1 MHLVLQL
8 LCLELELE
16 VFSILCRELP
26 ASAGGHAAA
35 ESPTAN
41 TRWVRA
47 RRDALK
53 NTTCVLSMK
62 FSFHSSKFLLMQLYG
77 LGIL

>member
-26 ASAGGHAAA
+26 TSAGGHAAA
-35 ESPTAN
+35 ESPTASGPDVQ
-41 TRWVRA
+41 TPGGSGHGEM
-47 RRDALK
+47 L
-53 NTTCVLSMK
+53 
-62 FSFHSSKFLLMQLYG
+62 
-77 LGIL
+77 

>member
-26 ASAGGHAAA
+26 TSAGGHAAP
-35 ESPTAN
+35 ESPAASEPDVQTAGG
-41 TRWVRA
+41 
-47 RRDALK
+47 
-53 NTTCVLSMK
+53 SGHGE
-62 FSFHSSKFLLMQLYG
+62 SLL
-77 LGIL
+77 